1 MSNWSEIINNF
12 YINNDPNL
20 IGVEFSW
27 LGFDP
32 SVLNTP
38 SITNTSSVT
47 TRFIR
52 KNDVIFDADSMCP
65 DKVANIFFDQTSIN
79 AYCQKPNK
87 LTFAAGTEASKFI
100 INEGVVNSS
109 TNAFARVISSSD
121 NLLYL
126 NQNFIT
132 LNVLAFAANTLGS
145 STYVEGDLVYQT
157 ASLVDTTI
165 TFQGRVE
172 FYDST
177 NKIMAIAPTSGS
189 VNAVLN
195 AANSVIRK
203 INGTVLSNATSVIQ
217 GNMFPLG
224 STVRS
229 TSNASNTAIVSSSAT
244 HEHRSGMFLTYA
256 GSDIVVQN
264 DLVSA
269 DVSGLTLRI
278 TSGSAAG
285 ESRTITGVT
294 SNKQIALSSPISG
307 LTSNSRYTIGNHVV
321 DEYGKICG
329 IFNIPETENVK
340 FPVGER
346 ILTITDTATAVDN
359 EYIMRAVGAYKV
371 VGRPAEPVS
380 PPTVITPPSNPV
392 IPAASRRR
400 RRDPL
405 AQTFF
410 TPEANEIVNGL
421 PKPMYGIY
429 VSSIDIWF
437 SSKPD
442 VDSNQDVLP
451 VFVQIVEVVNGLPTE
466 KVLAT
471 STVPWRKVNVTTTPI
486 PNDSNNYTKFKFPDP
501 VYLKPDSEYALV
513 VLSDSPEYS
522 VYVSEL
528 GGNILGSSPPRR
540 VSEQP
545 YAGSLFKSQNASTW
559 TPIQNQDLMFRINKC
574 VFTANQLG
582 VVTLKPK
589 PQTANVFMDSLLI
602 HSAELNHQPT
612 VSRYKFKSNNVL
624 NVTDPTFTYLEPNK
638 LYRFGSDL
646 STSNKTSNRRRV
658 VIAGDSNSFTAGV
671 EMSSTDDDVSPVV
684 SLERIGLLAY
694 EAYVN
699 NGSFGNTDI
708 SITNPGAHLNAANIV
723 VMFSEPNIVGG
734 TRANAYI
741 AGLAPGGAL
750 TSSNVII
757 DVAGSGYSGNIT
769 MNIAEPSATVNAT
782 AIVSNELRS
791 VGGNAKARYI
801 SKAVTL
807 ADNFDAGDL
816 RVYMDC
822 NRPRG
827 THIEVYSKVKSE
839 TDPQNL
845 SEKNWQLMSRV
856 SDIYSADQNQIIEL
870 EYRPSAELGTFKQF
884 AVKIVLLADDSTV
897 PPNVRNLRAIA
908 TPAG

>member
-1 MSNWSEIINNF
+1 MSTWSEIINNSF
-12 YINNDPNL
+12 INNDPNL
-20 IGVEFSW
+20 IGVEFNW

-32 SVLNTP
+32 NLLNTP
-38 SITNTSSVT
+38 SITNTSSIT

-52 KNDVIFDADSMCP
+52 KNDVVFDADSMCP
-65 DKVANIFFDQTSIN
+65 DKVANIFFDQTNIN

-87 LTFAAGTEASKFI
+87 LTLAANTDASKFVS
-100 INEGVVNSS
+100 NEGIVSSS

-132 LNVLAFAANTLGS
+132 LNVLAFGANTLGS
-145 STYVEGDLVYQT
+145 SDYVEGDLVYQT
-157 ASLVDTTI
+157 ANLTDTTV
-165 TFQGRVE
+165 TFQGKVE

-177 NKIMAIAPTSGS
+177 NKIIAISPTSGS
-189 VNAVLN
+189 INTVLN

-203 INGTVLSNATSVIQ
+203 INGSVLSNAASIIR
-217 GNMFPLG
+217 GNLFPVG
-224 STVRS
+224 STIRS
-229 TSNASNTAIVSSSAT
+229 AANASNTAIVSSTAA
-244 HEHRSGMFLTYA
+244 HEHRSGMFLGYVS
-256 GSDIVVQN
+256 SDVLLQSNVA
-264 DLVSA
+264 SS
-269 DVSGLTLRI
+269 DVTGLTFRV
-278 TSGSAAG
+278 TSGSSSG

-294 SNKQIALSSPISG
+294 SNTQIALSSPISG
-307 LTSNSRYTIGNHVV
+307 LTSNSRYSIGNHVV

-329 IFNIPETENVK
+329 IFNIPESEDVK

-346 ILTITDTATAVDN
+346 ILTITDTATATDN

-371 VGRPAEPVS
+371 IGRPAEPVS
-380 PPTVITPPSNPV
+380 PPVVITPPSNPV

-410 TPEANEIVNGL
+410 TPEANQVINGL
-421 PKPMYGIY
+421 PKPMYGVYI
-429 VSSIDIWF
+429 SSVDLWF

-442 VDSNQDVLP
+442 IDSNQDALP

-471 STVPWRKVNVTTTPI
+471 STVPWRKVNVTSSPN
-486 PNDSNNYTKFKFPDP
+486 PNDSTNYTKFKFPDP
-501 VYLKPDSEYALV
+501 VYLKPETEYALV

-528 GGNILGSSPPRR
+528 GGNILGTSPPRR

-582 VVTLKPK
+582 VATLKPK
-589 PQTANVFMDSLLI
+589 TQSANVYMDSLLF

-624 NVTDPTFTYLEPNK
+624 NVTDATFTYLEPNK

-671 EMSSTDDDVSPVV
+671 ELSSSDTDVSPVI

-699 NGSFGNTDI
+699 NGTFSNTDI
-708 SITNPGAHLNAANIV
+708 TITNPGVHLNAANITIT
-723 VMFSEPNIVGG
+723 FSEPNITGG
-734 TRANAYI
+734 TRANGYI
-741 AGLAPGGAL
+741 AGLAPGGQI

-757 DVAGSGYSGNIT
+757 DVVGSGYSSNIT
-769 MNIAEPSATVNAT
+769 MNIAEASATSNAT

-791 VGGNAKARYI
+791 VGGNSKARYI

-827 THIEVYSKVKSE
+827 THIEVYCRVKTE
-839 TDPQNL
+839 TDPQTL
-845 SEKNWQLMSRV
+845 ADKNWQLMNRV

-870 EYRPSAELGTFKQF
+870 EYRPSSELGTFKQF
-884 AVKIVLLADDSTV
+884 AIKIVLLADDSTV
-897 PPNVRNLRAIA
+897 PPNVRNFRAIA